1 MKIVG
6 ESFAG
11 VATSATRVIE
21 LYPNAMVDSTSR
33 LRTSSQQV
41 GVGRASLETCLSYAL
56 TIIRSSIT
64 ETLRSL
70 SRQ

>member
-21 LYPNAMVDSTSR
+21 LYYPEDKR
-33 LRTSSQQV
+33 LFTDPFALKLLPFWWRVIFRLLYLT
-41 GVGRASLETCLSYAL
+41 GLRGAILSA
-56 TIIRSSIT
+56 R
-64 ETLRSL
+64 
-70 SRQ
+70 